1 MGKSTYSL
9 EGNGTDLSKLYPSG
23 GTNIGYSATT
33 STIKSNFMRVVPN
46 SHFWDNLN
54 TFINYLNYLQMSG
67 NQFYENAFG
76 AEIEY
81 MIIGLENTIKHGY
94 KFKRFAESELDFTQY
109 NEYTIFTSIE
119 NIIEHLKE
127 MGREPKDFNTF
138 KSTIENTIKSG
149 LNITNGKKL
158 HRQDVYKC
166 LDGERDYQDEKWGT
180 QRTSNG
186 TPDEEKPVAEWINYM
201 EFHLAKAKEKVYYLK
216 TEEALAEIRKVTALG
231 VLAMEIHGCPER
243 GGTPVNGDKF
253 GGEKPCSDDNCDCK
267 GVK

>member
-1 MGKSTYSL
+1 
-9 EGNGTDLSKLYPSG
+9 
-23 GTNIGYSATT
+23 
-33 STIKSNFMRVVPN
+33 MRVVPN

-138 KSTIENTIKSG
+138 KSTIENTINSG
-149 LNITNGKKL
+149 LNITNGKKFKDKMFTNVMMVKEIIKTKNGVHKEHQMIL
-158 HRQDVYKC
+158 RMKKNQLLNGLSYKIPFSRSKREGLLSQDRRST
-166 LDGERDYQDEKWGT
+166 LE
-180 QRTSNG
+180 
-186 TPDEEKPVAEWINYM
+186 I
-201 EFHLAKAKEKVYYLK
+201 AK
-216 TEEALAEIRKVTALG
+216 
-231 VLAMEIHGCPER
+231 
-243 GGTPVNGDKF
+243 
-253 GGEKPCSDDNCDCK
+253 
-267 GVK
+267 